1 MGNIMDSR
9 LDDSGL
15 NAGLVIVLCLCC
27 AAGI

>member
-1 MGNIMDSR
+1 MGNMVDSR

-15 NAGLVIVLCLCC
+15 IAAWVILLCLCC